1 MASVKE
7 LQQRLDNKTFNP
19 AELSPQQRDAVDMAL
34 QQGVLKGYANVSE
47 IERERKIGAKG
58 VALEKEKRAQPFT
71 TATEGKVPFTDKGV
85 ERSDLE
91 LIGDVTGAGFVYMK
105 DMPKIVQE
113 FRQNPTQG
121 YGANKY
127 LASADKFDAFKKIAD
142 KLPIV
147 RNVKILN
154 RAARVA
160 ANVVEGVRNLG
171 KFPSQLL
178 VTEAKAQLASAGGAG
193 AGSILFDAANMATDF
208 NGAVL
213 QDLSEVSDNDIKKLP
228 YSQQVFVHSAEAM
241 QNALFYNL
249 IGSSIAPIL
258 GGVMRGMKGP
268 LGLGS
273 KESKQLAEAAQAK
286 GIDMTIP
293 AVAKAGSIG
302 GRIITAYEKI
312 FGVIPIVNTFAK
324 RQRAKF
330 EEQAFRAFLEEVTNK
345 APIQHVGIMNLQY
358 LPTMRDNF
366 NQLFESIRANYKT
379 VDTLA
384 EKMGNPKFI
393 PTKGIKTIATDIMDK
408 FEAGKAEPFLG
419 KETPDFARVPEYG
432 AKFKKGDEFAD
443 PFLDTINKI
452 RGLDD
457 YITPT
462 EYQGLM
468 KTMERDFVNSGM
480 EDPTG
485 MFFSLNSKAKEDFN
499 LIANPDNIQGYL
511 NSANFKKQYDEILES
526 TGKEAADEFAAK
538 TINDMNQ
545 FGDQLFYANKFF
557 STVVN
562 AFNSPLAKNIK
573 NSQANVFATK
583 AMAGILNPGRKGEA
597 KMWENVVGNV
607 FKGDDANAM
616 KQLKFILGVNNPQN
630 KVGRELFERSKT
642 IYLWDSILKSFDK
655 QPRSV
660 GETLGEAIDRAK
672 KTGTIDFKGL
682 KDLFKAAGTEDLEAV
697 RRFDPEKAIRYGI
710 GDVNTEA
717 LKATAKDAGEFNI
730 VKFRNNLGYFDD
742 ASKKASIDKWTE
754 MYGGGIQGKQAAQ
767 NLGKLI
773 DIMEAEYGKVI
784 SDSNSYLMRRIMLS
798 GPGQSVIAGGLF
810 AGAAASG
817 GIMGAIPLTFILAAG
832 GYYLANPKS
841 LKFLLDVYT
850 DLERMERLGRRATP
864 QNVPKSMFKLLN
876 WAKQE
881 DKDFPDVDPKKI
893 DFEEVTDYLLNKD
906 ILIPEFGFSMD
917 AINPEL
923 KNRFYPELKVIDQG
937 TEAEAAGG
945 VNFLEGSDIG
955 TTQANEVVN
964 FTPAAPSNVAVPTP
978 QAPMQ
983 AMQPAYKTMVP
994 QQFQPKFTPQAFQNL
1009 FPNDPLGAAIAN
1021 QQNQIR
1027 GQ

>member
-1 MASVKE
+1 
-7 LQQRLDNKTFNP
+7 
-19 AELSPQQRDAVDMAL
+19 
-34 QQGVLKGYANVSE
+34 
-47 IERERKIGAKG
+47 
-58 VALEKEKRAQPFT
+58 
-71 TATEGKVPFTDKGV
+71 
-85 ERSDLE
+85 
-91 LIGDVTGAGFVYMK
+91 
-105 DMPKIVQE
+105 
-113 FRQNPTQG
+113 
-121 YGANKY
+121 
-127 LASADKFDAFKKIAD
+127 
-142 KLPIV
+142 
-147 RNVKILN
+147 
-154 RAARVA
+154 
-160 ANVVEGVRNLG
+160 
-171 KFPSQLL
+171 
-178 VTEAKAQLASAGGAG
+178 
-193 AGSILFDAANMATDF
+193 MATDF

-330 EEQAFRAFLEEVTNK
+330 EEQAFRAFLDEVTNK

-366 NQLFESIRANYKT
+366 NQLFESIRSNYKT

-393 PTKGIKTIATDIMDK
+393 PTAKMKGIATDIMNK
-408 FEAGKAEPFLG
+408 FEASKAEPFLG

-432 AKFKKGDEFAD
+432 ARFKKGDEFSD
-443 PFLDTINKI
+443 PFIDTINKI

-485 MFFSLNSKAKEDFN
+485 MFFSLNSAAKEDFN

-511 NSANFKKQYDEILES
+511 ASANFKTQYDEILES
-526 TGKEAADEFAAK
+526 TGKEAADEFATK

-616 KQLKFILGVNNPQN
+616 KQLKYILGVNNPQN
-630 KVGRELFERSKT
+630 KVGKELFERSKT

-754 MYGGGIQGKQAAQ
+754 MYGGGIEGKQAAQ

-906 ILIPEFGFSMD
+906 ILIPEFGFSMN

-945 VNFLEGSDIG
+945 VNFLEGSDVG

-964 FTPAAPSNVAVPTP
+964 FTPPAPNNVAVPTQQP
-978 QAPMQ
+978 PMQ

-994 QQFQPKFTPQAFQNL
+994 QQFQPQFTPQAFQNL

-1021 QQNQIR
+1021 QPNR

>member
-19 AELSPQQRDAVDMAL
+19 AELNPQQREAVDMAF
-34 QQGVLKGYANVSE
+34 QQGILKGYANVSE
-47 IERERKIGAKG
+47 IERERKIGSKL
-58 VALEKEKRAQPFT
+58 VAREKEKRAQPFT
-71 TATEGKVPFTDKGV
+71 TATEGTVPFMERGV

-91 LIGDVTGAGFVYMK
+91 LIGDITGAGFVYMK
-105 DMPKIVQE
+105 DMPKIVNE

-127 LASADKFDAFKKIAD
+127 LAASDKFDAFKKIAD
-142 KLPIV
+142 RLPIV

-160 ANVVEGVRNLG
+160 GKIVDGTRNLS
-171 KFPSQLL
+171 KYPSQLL

-193 AGSILFDAANMATDF
+193 VGSILYDAANMATDF

-213 QDLSEVSDNDIKKLP
+213 QDLSEVSDNDINKLP

-273 KESKQLAEAAQAK
+273 KESKELAEAAYK
-286 GIDMTIP
+286 KNMELTIP
-293 AVAKAGSIG
+293 AVAKADSIG
-302 GRIITAYEKI
+302 GRIITAFEKI
-312 FGVIPIVNTFAK
+312 FGVIPLVNTFAK
-324 RQRAKF
+324 RQRKKF
-330 EEQAFRAFLEEVTNK
+330 EQQAFRQFLDEVTAK
-345 APIQHVGIMNLQY
+345 APIEHVGVMNLKY
-358 LPTMRDNF
+358 LPTMRENF
-366 NQLFESIRANYKT
+366 AQLFDSIKANYDV
-379 VDTLA
+379 VDKLN

-393 PTKGIKTIATDIMDK
+393 PTKEVKTIANDIMES
-408 FEAGKAEPFLG
+408 FEKSTAEPFLG
-419 KETPDFARVPEYG
+419 KTQPDFARVPDYG
-432 AKFKKGDEFAD
+432 AKFKKGSEFAD
-443 PFLDTINKI
+443 PFIDTINKA

-457 YITPT
+457 YITPA
-462 EYQGLM
+462 EYQGFM
-468 KTMERDFVNSGM
+468 KTMQRDYANSKM
-480 EDPTG
+480 EDLRG
-485 MFFSLNSKAKEDFN
+485 MFFSLNSAAKNDFN
-499 LIANPDNIQGYL
+499 KIANPDNIQGYL
-511 NSANFKKQYDEILES
+511 ASANFKAQYDEILES
-526 TGKEAADEFAAK
+526 TGKEAADEFLIK
-538 TINDMNQ
+538 TTSDMKA
-545 FGDQLFYANKFF
+545 FGDALFDANKFF
-557 STVVN
+557 STVTN
-562 AFNSPLAKNIK
+562 AFNSPLAKKIRNT
-573 NSQANVFATK
+573 QANVFATK
-583 AMAGILNPGRKGEA
+583 SMAGILTTGAKGEGQ
-597 KMWENVVGNV
+597 MWENVVRNV
-607 FKGDDANAM
+607 FRSDDPNAM
-616 KQLKFILGVNNPQN
+616 KQLKYLLGVNNPNN
-630 KVGRELFERSKT
+630 KAGRELFERSKT
-642 IYLWDSILKSFDK
+642 NYLWESIIKSFDT
-655 QPRSV
+655 QPRNV
-660 GETLGEAIDRAK
+660 GETLGEAIERAK
-672 KTGTIDFKGL
+672 KTGTIDFKNL
-682 KDLFKAAGTEDLEAV
+682 RDVFKAAGTEDLEAV
-697 RRFDPEKAIRYGI
+697 RRFDPEKAVRYGI
-710 GDVNTEA
+710 GEVNTQA

-730 VKFRNNLGYFDD
+730 VKFRNNMGYFDS

-754 MYGGGIQGKQAAQ
+754 MYGGGIQGKQAAE

-850 DLERMERLGRRATP
+850 DLERMEKLGRRATP

-881 DKDFPDVDPKKI
+881 DKDFPDVDPKRI

-937 TEAEAAGG
+937 SDAEAAGG

-955 TTQANEVVN
+955 TNQANQVVN
-964 FTPAAPSNVAVPTP
+964 FVPPAPNNVAVPR
-978 QAPMQ
+978 QQPMQ

-994 QQFQPKFTPQAFQNL
+994 QAFQPQYTPQAFQNL
-1009 FPNDPLGAAIAN
+1009 FPNDPLGQAIAN
-1021 QQNQIR
+1021 QPNR

>member
-7 LQQRLDNKTFNP
+7 LQERLDNKTFNP
-19 AELSPQQRDAVDMAL
+19 EELSQPQRDAIDMAF
-34 QQGVLKGYANVSE
+34 QQGVLKGYANVGE
-47 IERERKIGAKG
+47 VERERKLGARG
-58 VALEKEKRAQPFT
+58 VAIEKEKRAQPFT
-71 TATEGKVPFTDKGV
+71 TATEGKVPLMERGV

-91 LIGDVTGAGFVYMK
+91 LIGDITGAGYVYMK
-105 DMPKIVQE
+105 DMPKIVNE

-127 LASADKFDAFKKIAD
+127 LAASDKFDAFKKIAD

-160 ANVVEGVRNLG
+160 GKVVDGTRNLS
-171 KFPSQLL
+171 KYPSQLL

-193 AGSILFDAANMATDF
+193 VGSILYDAANMATDF

-273 KESKQLAEAAQAK
+273 KESKELAEAAYSK
-286 GIDMTIP
+286 NMELTIP
-293 AVAKAGSIG
+293 ALAKADTIG
-302 GRIITAYEKI
+302 GRIITAFEKI
-312 FGVIPIVNTFAK
+312 FGVIPLVNTFAK
-324 RQRAKF
+324 RQRKKF
-330 EEQAFRAFLEEVTNK
+330 EEQAFVRLLEEVTSK
-345 APIQHVGIMNLQY
+345 APIGHVGVMNLGY
-358 LPTMRDNF
+358 LPTMRENF
-366 NQLFESIRANYKT
+366 KQSFEAIRANYET
-379 VDTLA
+379 VDKLN

-393 PTKGIKTIATDIMDK
+393 PTKLMKAYADEIMNK
-408 FEAGKAEPFLG
+408 FELSKTEPFLG
-419 KETPDFARVPEYG
+419 KTQPDNARVPDYG
-432 AKFKKGDEFAD
+432 AKYKFGDEFAD
-443 PFLDTINKI
+443 PFVDTVNKI
-452 RGLDD
+452 RGIDD
-457 YITPT
+457 YITPA
-462 EYQGLM
+462 EYQGLL
-468 KTMERDFVNSGM
+468 KTLNRDFANSKM
-480 EDPTG
+480 EDI
-485 MFFSLNSKAKEDFN
+485 SRIKWSIENAAKEDFN
-499 LIANPDNIQGYL
+499 KIANPENVQGYL
-511 NSANFKKQYDEILES
+511 ASANFKQQYDEILES
-526 TGKEAADEFAAK
+526 TGKEAAENFR
-538 TINDMNQ
+538 IGVVNDMKQ

-557 STVVN
+557 STTVN
-562 AFNSPLAKNIK
+562 AFNSPLAKKIK

-583 AMAGILNPGRKGEA
+583 SLLGVLETGPKGEEQ
-597 KMWENVVGNV
+597 MWENVIRNV
-607 FKGDDANAM
+607 FRSDNPQAM
-616 KQLKFILGVNNPQN
+616 QQLKTILGVNNPN
-630 KVGRELFERSKT
+630 FKVGKELFERSKT
-642 IYLWDSILKSFDK
+642 LYLWESIIKSFDR
-655 QPRSV
+655 QPRNV
-660 GETLGEAIDRAK
+660 GETLGEAIERAK

-682 KDLFKAAGTEDLEAV
+682 KDVFKAAGTEDLEAV
-697 RRFDPEKAIRYGI
+697 RKFDPELAIRYGI
-710 GDVNTEA
+710 GEVDTLA

-730 VKFRNNLGYFDD
+730 DKFRKQMGYFDS
-742 ASKKASIDKWTE
+742 ASKEASISKWEE
-754 MYGGGIQGKQAAQ
+754 MYGGGIQGKRAAQ

-817 GIMGAIPLTFILAAG
+817 GIMGALPLTFILAAG

-841 LKFLLDVYT
+841 LKFLLDVYS
-850 DLERMERLGRRATP
+850 DYERMEKLGKRATP
-864 QNVPKSMFKLLN
+864 QNVPKSVFKLLN

-881 DKDFPDVDPKKI
+881 DKDFPNVDPKKI
-893 DFEEVTDYLLNKD
+893 DFEEVTDYLLNKN
-906 ILIPEFGFSMD
+906 ILIPELGFSVD
-917 AINPEL
+917 AISPQFRD
-923 KNRFYPELKVIDQG
+923 RFYPELKVIDRG

-945 VNFLEGSDIG
+945 VNFLEGSNVG
-955 TTQANEVVN
+955 VNQANQTVN
-964 FTPAAPSNVAVPTP
+964 FVPPAPNNVAVPSK

-994 QQFQPKFTPQAFQNL
+994 QAYQPQYTPQAFQNL
-1009 FPNDPLGAAIAN
+1009 FPNDPLGQAIAN
-1021 QQNQIR
+1021 QPNR